1 MNKYIRFICVLL
13 ALSLG
18 FSACDDDDDN
28 SQADTLTTAFATSV
42 LKTMENVTPLMIP
55 VTLNAKASR
64 DIEITVAVKSE
75 EGAKEGVHYRFQG
88 KVITIP
94 QGSAIGYFYVD
105 VTDDREINPDRVFTV
120 EIVQVKGATL
130 ATHGVTCKVMIQSDE
145 GYPDLGFQNT
155 QISAQEETPVL
166 KVPVIL
172 SKPYSAPVTF
182 KVKIKEGGLAVAGE
196 HFLLD
201 TEKEYTIAAGDTL
214 LNLDVTV
221 VDDNFVNENRTFEL
235 QLAESANSQISQVY
249 QECKV
254 TIFNDDRDAYVS
266 FIRKSAEAF
275 ESDGFI
281 WIPVKVSGIYK
292 LPVTVTLRMEDG
304 TAVGGTDC
312 SLENDVLVFENGKM
326 EDSVKLMIHDN
337 GIINK
342 DRALKL
348 YVSQIEG
355 AKRAEKDSI
364 MDVTILNDDINYV
377 SLYDDMMGT
386 WTLKQS
392 NGDGSRPAYSATMT
406 ISGGDTPDEED
417 ANYGKYLICHV
428 SNYVWA
434 DMKFRIRFSSNG
446 DMEVLCGE
454 TIMTYSGFGGDLSG
468 KVCHMKFFDIEADS
482 KADPIKIISNKNFT
496 RLEWTKGVIAIVFT
510 VDPNGGPDV
519 RTAFTHFGMKDVV
532 MIKNK

>member
-13 ALSLG
+13 AFSLG

-28 SQADTLTTAFATSV
+28 SQTDTLTTAFATSV

-75 EGAKEGVHYRFQG
+75 EGAKEGVHYRFQN

-221 VDDNFVNENRTFEL
+221 VDDDFVNENRTFEL

-292 LPVTVTLRMEDG
+292 LPVTVTLRIEDG
-304 TAVGGTDC
+304 TAAGGTDC
-312 SLENDVLVFENGKM
+312 SLENNVLVFENGKM
-326 EDSVKLMIHDN
+326 EDSVKLMIYDN
-337 GIINK
+337 EIINT
-342 DRALKL
+342 DRDLKL
-348 YVSQIEG
+348 YVSQVEG
-355 AKRAEKDSI
+355 ALRAEKDSI
-364 MDVTILNDDINYV
+364 MNVTILNDDVNYV
-377 SLYDDMMGT
+377 SLYDDLMGS
-386 WTLKQS
+386 WTIKQS
-392 NGDGSRPAYSATMT
+392 RNDVAKSATME
-406 ISGGDTPDEED
+406 IYGGDTPDEED
-417 ANYGKYLICHV
+417 ANYQKFLICKIPGYREGKDVKMRLSFDAVTHELKV
-428 SNYVWA
+428 VT
-434 DMKFRIRFSSNG
+434 
-446 DMEVLCGE
+446 GE
-454 TIMTYSGFGGDLSG
+454 TEIAMPGPLGFAGDLG
-468 KVCHMKFFDIEADS
+468 NARILLYGNYGVES
-482 KADPIKIISNKNFT
+482 KLVSITVNKNFRELT
-496 RLEWTKGVIAIVFT
+496 CDPAVVLYGMIQTIATGKVNAAHYFALE
-510 VDPNGGPDV
+510 N
-519 RTAFTHFGMKDVV
+519 VV
-532 MIKNK
+532 MTKNK